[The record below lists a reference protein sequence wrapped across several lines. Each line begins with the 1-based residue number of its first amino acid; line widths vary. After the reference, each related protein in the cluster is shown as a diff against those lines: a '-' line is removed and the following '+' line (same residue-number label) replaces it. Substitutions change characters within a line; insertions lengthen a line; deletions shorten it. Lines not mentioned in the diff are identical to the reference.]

1 MLHRDLS
8 EAVLAQVGKYPVIT
22 VTGPRQ
28 SGKTT
33 LCRTL
38 FPDLPYVNLER
49 PDVRDV
55 VVSDPQAFLQRH
67 PSGAVVDEIQRAPE
81 LPSYLQGF
89 VDEPGFGGTFVLTG
103 SRNFA
108 LMERVSQSLAGRSAV
123 FTLLPFSLPELG
135 PLGRSPDLETRLFQG
150 AYPRIHDRNLD
161 PSRFYSDYVATYVE
175 RDLRQ
180 LSMVRDLSL
189 FRRFLGLV
197 AGRVGQLLN
206 LESLGNDCGVSQPT
220 ARQWLSLLEAS
231 WLVFRLPPFYRN
243 IGKRL
248 VKSPKLYFCDVGL
261 VCHLIGIADPTQ
273 IDNHPLRGHLF
284 ENFVIAEALKQRLN
298 RGRPAGFLFYRDNN
312 GNEVDLL
319 IPGADRFTAL
329 EIKSARTFSTSF
341 VKGLERFDA
350 VVPEDVVKAVVY
362 AGDEAFSVR
371 GIGVVPYGELPAFL
385 A

>member
-1 MLHRDLS
+1 MLHRDLAA
-8 EAVLAQVGKYPVIT
+8 AVLAQVGKYPVIT

-55 VVSDPQAFLQRH
+55 VVSDPHAFLRRH
-67 PSGAVVDEIQRAPE
+67 PNGAVIDEIQRAPE

-89 VDEPGFGGTFVLTG
+89 VDEPGFEGTFVLTG

-108 LMERVSQSLAGRSAV
+108 LMERVTQSLAGRSAV
-123 FTLLPFSLPELG
+123 FTLLPFSMPELAC
-135 PLGRSPDLETRLFQG
+135 LDRDPDLETRLFQG
-150 AYPRIHDRNLD
+150 AYPRIHDRD
-161 PSRFYSDYVATYVE
+161 IEPSRFYSDYVATYVE

-189 FRRFLGLV
+189 FRRFLGLA

-206 LESLGNDCGVSQPT
+206 LESLGNDCGVAQPT
-220 ARQWLSLLEAS
+220 VRQWLSLLEAS
-231 WLVFRLPPFYRN
+231 WLVLRLPPFYRN

-261 VCHLIGIADPTQ
+261 VCHLIGVDDPRQ
-273 IDNHPLRGHLF
+273 IENHPLRGHLF
-284 ENFVIAEALKQRLN
+284 ENFVIAEVLKHRLN
-298 RGRPAGFLFYRDNN
+298 GGRPASLLFYRDNN

-319 IPGADRFTAL
+319 IPGANRFTAL
-329 EIKSARTFSTSF
+329 EIKSACTFSTSF

-350 VVPEDVVKAVVY
+350 VVSEDVTKAVVY
-362 AGDEAFSVR
+362 AGAEAFAVR
-371 GIGVVPYGELPAFL
+371 GTDVVSYADLPGFL
-385 A
+385 G